1 MEHVLGEG
9 IPSLGQADAVGQ
21 VATSIVVEGASSSV
35 PPPSAVSHGQGP
47 CVQPKAP
54 PRRSMRHPVAADG
67 SSVTDED
74 ALSKAMRRKAAL
86 LSPPPMGTSKNPNSF
101 LSYSSSKIS
110 SSLAQV
116 GVKLGRNENEIIVS
130 ANALKH
136 VEYDRLKVYPCAS
149 SRSVT
154 TPLDD
159 EDANATIDGQLLS
172 HLVGE
177 VTEVDMDETELGSIY
192 DLHASGRKSKYT
204 KDRKNKKVR
213 KFVKQPKYK
222 SDSQ

>member
-1 MEHVLGEG
+1 
-9 IPSLGQADAVGQ
+9 
-21 VATSIVVEGASSSV
+21 
-35 PPPSAVSHGQGP
+35 
-47 CVQPKAP
+47 
-54 PRRSMRHPVAADG
+54 MRHPVAADG

-86 LSPPPMGTSKNPNSF
+86 LSPPPMGTSINHNSF

-116 GVKLGRNENEIIVS
+116 GVKLGRDENEIIVS
-130 ANALKH
+130 TNALKH

-177 VTEVDMDETELGSIY
+177 VTDVGLDEDELGSIY
-192 DLHASGRKSKYT
+192 DLHASGRKSKT
-204 KDRKNKKVR
+204 AKDKKNKKKR
-213 KFVKQPKYK
+213 NFAKQPK
-222 SDSQ
+222 SPIVSQ